1 MIVTIWHYFRTE
13 ILQIYT
19 KLNKLGNE
27 VRPEG
32 RIFGLSCTF
41 DLIQRNAIH
50 KAGDICSW

>member
-32 RIFGLSCTF
+32 RIFGLSCAF